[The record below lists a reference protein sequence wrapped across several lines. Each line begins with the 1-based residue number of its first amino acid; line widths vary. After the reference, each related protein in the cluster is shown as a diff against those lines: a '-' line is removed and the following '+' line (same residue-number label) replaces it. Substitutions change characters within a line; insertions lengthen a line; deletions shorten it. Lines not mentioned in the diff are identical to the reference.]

1 MVVKNQMLK
10 VYLSDYSNL
19 HNFNDR
25 ECEYLER
32 FLEMPGSEKGRG
44 SGRFRML
51 KGVPPTPG

>member
-32 FLEMPGSEKGRG
+32 FLEKPGSEKGG
-44 SGRFRML
+44 AAADSEC
-51 KGVPPTPG
+51 

>member
-25 ECEYLER
+25 ECEYLES
-32 FLEMPGSEKGRG
+32 FLEMPGSEKGG
-44 SGRFRML
+44 AAADSEC
-51 KGVPPTPG
+51 